1 MNNLI
6 NKKAFEKMQ
15 ETKNSYIKNLK
26 YKIDSQDF
34 LSGNYGSKI
43 FLIKNCKQYVYHV
56 MIEYNINKSVDDI
69 IIVIEKHSKKLL
81 ENIETKKRYIP
92 IN

>member
-15 ETKNSYIKNLK
+15 AIKNDYIKNLK
-26 YKIDSQDF
+26 YKLDSQDF

-43 FLIKNCKQYVYHV
+43 FLIKNCKQFVYHI

-69 IIVIEKHSKKLL
+69 IVVIEKHSKKLL
-81 ENIETKKRYIP
+81 ENIETRKKFIE

>member
-6 NKKAFEKMQ
+6 NKIAFEKMQ
-15 ETKNSYIKNLK
+15 EVKENYIKTLK

-43 FLIKNCKQYVYHV
+43 FLIKNCRQYVYHV

-69 IIVIEKHSKKLL
+69 IVVIEKHSKKLL